1 MKRALIIAVAL
12 FAVVAGL
19 LIRQRAFAHREN
31 RAKIA
36 ALQHVYGDM
45 WASNATT
52 IEAISAATRAE
63 LEAAGINVTSLVINT
78 AAGTADTDW
87 FITYRRN
94 GCAFIVARGGGAVVL
109 KE

>member
-1 MKRALIIAVAL
+1 MKRILVTVLVVA
-12 FAVVAGL
+12 AIMAGL
-19 LIRQRAFAHREN
+19 LIRHRAFEHREN
-31 RAKIA
+31 RAKIV

-52 IEAISAATRAE
+52 IEVLSAATRAE

-78 AAGTADTDW
+78 AADTADTDR
-87 FITYRRN
+87 FITYRQN
-94 GCAFIVARGGGAVVL
+94 GRAFVVSRSGAAVVL